1 VGWRMNIEAADA
13 TEDYVDALLR
23 LNRRRSE
30 AFGAELFGNPGWD
43 LLLQLFAAKLGG
55 RKTRLEDLAPIGP
68 RSTLARWASVLQ
80 DRGLVS
86 CQLGRLDSG
95 DLWIEL
101 SVVGAA
107 KMSGL
112 LEGLRRS
119 HPDRRPL
126 CEEQWR

>member
-1 VGWRMNIEAADA
+1 MNVEAADA

-30 AFGAELFGNPGWD
+30 VFGAELFGNPVWD

-55 RKTRLEDLAPIGP
+55 RKTRLSDLAPIGP
-68 RSTLARWASVLQ
+68 RSTLARWATLLQ
-80 DRGLVS
+80 ERGLVS

-95 DLWIEL
+95 ELWIEL
-101 SVVGAA
+101 SVIGAV

-112 LEGLRRS
+112 IEGLRRS
-119 HPDRRPL
+119 DPDRRPL
-126 CEEQWR
+126 REGQWR